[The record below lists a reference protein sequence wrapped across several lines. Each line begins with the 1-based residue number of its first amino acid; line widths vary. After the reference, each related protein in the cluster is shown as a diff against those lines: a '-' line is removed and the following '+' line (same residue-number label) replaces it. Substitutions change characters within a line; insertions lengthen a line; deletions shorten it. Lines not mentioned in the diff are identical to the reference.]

1 MHISNKDLL
10 LLSNLNIYLETI
22 DKDIAKAFNKD
33 LNALVEK
40 LEIQRISRN
49 VVNTKRIM
57 EKRKLDKNYAR
68 SSNEIKLPLF

>member
-49 VVNTKRIM
+49 AVNTKRIM
-57 EKRKLDKNYAR
+57 AKRKLDKNYAR
-68 SSNEIKLPLF
+68 SNNEIKLPLF